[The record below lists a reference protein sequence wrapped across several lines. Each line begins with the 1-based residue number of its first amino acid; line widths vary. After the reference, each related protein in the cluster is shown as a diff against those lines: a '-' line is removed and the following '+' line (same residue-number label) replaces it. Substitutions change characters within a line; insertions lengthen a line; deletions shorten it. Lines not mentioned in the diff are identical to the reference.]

1 MGDTAGRLNSMLCM
15 NRSSQ
20 VGPLPREQ
28 ALHYRNELRTARAAA
43 SADAEGFKELLFAL
57 ERIGMALIGK
67 IGDLGKY
74 RAAFVEVAAASS
86 LSTDIPR
93 DFPQWHSDF
102 AALFE
107 AVRDGRN
114 DALHQGA
121 FARTL
126 TNHAILLA
134 LALEDALMAKL
145 STVSDFMVRN
155 VSVASAWQPVSF
167 IRQQMLLNAFSY
179 MPVHVTR
186 GGGAGWQLIS
196 EFAVAKYLRRGATDE
211 QRKRRLATKVEDA
224 AKSQELT
231 FVPAL
236 TTRPETP
243 VTEVILKLSAEPILV
258 MDEERNDTIVGI
270 LTASDL
276 L

>member
-1 MGDTAGRLNSMLCM
+1 MR
-15 NRSSQ
+15 
-20 VGPLPREQ
+20 PLPVEQ
-28 ALHYRNELRTARAAA
+28 AFHYRNELRTARAAA
-43 SADAEGFKELLFAL
+43 SADSEGFRELLFAL

-86 LSTDIPR
+86 LSTDLPR

-102 AALFE
+102 DALFE
-107 AVRDGRN
+107 SVRDGRN

-126 TNHAILLA
+126 TNHATLLA

-155 VSVASAWQPVSF
+155 VSVASGWQPVSF
-167 IRQQMLLNAFSY
+167 IRQQMLLNAYSY
-179 MPVHVTR
+179 MPIYVT
-186 GGGAGWQLIS
+186 GTGGASWQLIS
-196 EFAVAKYLRRGATDE
+196 EFAVAKYLRRGATNAE
-211 QRKRRLATKVEDA
+211 RKRRLAATVDDATK
-224 AKSQELT
+224 SHELSLI
-231 FVPAL
+231 PAQ
-236 TTRPETP
+236 TTGPKAPVSGVIPE
-243 VTEVILKLSAEPILV
+243 LSAEPILV
-258 MDEERNDTIVGI
+258 TDEDQRDTLVGI